1 MKRVRILCY
10 RKDLFRVC
18 RLGFMADNIGPLWCQ
33 GWVPEQR
40 VALLRQEGIW
50 FESGERWV

>member
-40 VALLRQEGIW
+40 LPGLKAEGIW